1 MPEAVWAIRLL
12 VLTGCR
18 LREIQTLQWVHV
30 VFDQSELRLPDSK
43 TGAKIVQIGQAAVT
57 VLKSIPR
64 LADNPYVIAGR
75 KRGGYLTDLQKP
87 WRRIRKA
94 AGLDGV
100 RIHDLRH
107 SFASDAL
114 EMGADLTMIGRMLGH
129 SDIKTTSRYA
139 HLKRENV
146 RISTDKVAERISTV
160 LAGRKETT
168 IEADAIALAVSDD
181 AEKQIAA

>member
-1 MPEAVWAIRLL
+1 MGTAAVD
-12 VLTGCR
+12 VLKATR
-18 LREIQTLQWVHV
+18 
-30 VFDQSELRLPDSK
+30 RLP
-43 TGAKIVQIGQAAVT
+43 
-57 VLKSIPR
+57 
-64 LADNPYVIAGR
+64 DNPYVITGR
-75 KRGGYLTDLQKP
+75 KAGEYLTDLQKP

-100 RIHDLRH
+100 RLHDLRH

-146 RISTDKVAERISTV
+146 KRSTDQVAQRISSALTDSRIQ
-160 LAGRKETT
+160 A
-168 IEADAIALAVSDD
+168 
-181 AEKQIAA
+181 

>member
-1 MPEAVWAIRLL
+1 WGIFNQHIWGDYNQHSQAHVWLDEA
-12 VLTGCR
+12 
-18 LREIQTLQWVHV
+18 
-30 VFDQSELRLPDSK
+30 ELRLPDSK
-43 TGAKIVQIGQAAVT
+43 TAAKTVQLGTAAVD
-57 VLKSIPR
+57 VLKATPH
-64 LADNPYVIAGR
+64 LPDNPYVITGR
-75 KRGGYLTDLQKP
+75 KAGEYLTDLQKP

-100 RIHDLRH
+100 RLHDLRH

-146 RISTDKVAERISTV
+146 KRSTDQVAQRISSALTDVRTQA
-160 LAGRKETT
+160 
-168 IEADAIALAVSDD
+168 
-181 AEKQIAA
+181 